1 MKEQEVAKDNNY
13 IILVHENLTILYTN
27 NLIVMKSEIINI

>member
-13 IILVHENLTILYTN
+13 IILVHKNLTILYEDTN
-27 NLIVMKSEIINI
+27 KFNSH

>member
-13 IILVHENLTILYTN
+13 IILVLENLTIQGIQRQTIY
-27 NLIVMKSEIINI
+27 